1 MSIFASRSL
10 KAPYIDDSVLNPA
23 SFQLNDARRAAWAFA
38 IGESRPSADPPP
50 GRRLGRA
57 NLPDVDFSR
66 VVPVPGKPS
75 LLRRLAQK
83 LGLGLGFAARPV
95 EAQPDEWRVL
105 RPVSER
111 AEPVRHIDNVVS
123 INRAA

>member
-66 VVPVPGKPS
+66 AVPVPGKPS
-75 LLRRLAQK
+75 LLRRLAQW
-83 LGLGLGFAARPV
+83 LAFARRPV

-105 RPVSER
+105 RPLSARV
-111 AEPVRHIDNVVS
+111 EPVRHVNNVIS